1 MAFPIV
7 PVAVG
12 LGTQILGGL
21 IGGKRKTEAAVPQ
34 DLAPMRAQNIGMLN
48 FLLGMGRDPRQ
59 DMFTSWEDRIPGY
72 SKYKKETRAKLRE
85 AWERQE
91 ARKIIGQP
99 FGGIP
104 APTTKDALFAP
115 ATGMGTPMAAPAA
128 APPTPQF
135 LPGGPGGPLVQ
146 MMADGGMVRGPGGP
160 KDDMVPAL
168 LSNGEGVLN
177 TDAVEALG
185 GPKVVQALNL
195 IGMLKERLGDD
206 ENGEDEEYGKVG
218 KGDLAN
224 VLAMLQ
230 RHGGRVQRM
239 QDGGIAGLTMDRKPQ
254 PTLGPLPG
262 AGALPGGPVGT
273 TTMPQVPQRQG
284 GGAPGA
290 DTLPVSIDKQQ
301 PQGGGVG
308 GAAGGMM
315 GGTQGGQSAQGNLG
329 SPVSGL
335 MDARAM
341 NPAAYAELDRLD
353 AMRSA
358 NNGQLDWNAIN
369 ANPQGFQ
376 NFLQQ
381 AAQAGYNY
389 SPTGQLMGGPQG
401 GPQVQ
406 PNINVAGGGAGGAGV
421 PQGGGV
427 MSPQQRLESMFGSL
441 GIRPS
446 NLQQAATAG
455 FMGQLTNVSPEQRA
469 AEITLPQLQQ
479 TLGGS
484 PFTQDAINRM
494 MGLQAGA
501 GADVEGRLGQL
512 GTRPALGSQQMQDVL
527 SQLATG
533 GGMSNLGTGPLQQ
546 LLGAQ
551 GSGAGM
557 GELGALA
564 GQNAGER
571 VMAALDPVFQRN
583 LAAANQQGG
592 RFGSANAILRA
603 RAAEDFNRQ
612 AAEAMLTGAGQQI
625 QAASALG
632 NVGAAQDQLRLQTRL
647 GAAQSLG
654 ELGRQQD
661 ALRLEALGLTQRGE
675 QGLTDAQLRAMQLLG
690 GFRQQEAQ
698 TMGDILGRAGTLGV
712 QQGQLGTEAARS
724 IADILGQQ
732 GRTDLARLQSAFGAG
747 TTLTDQENFANRQVN
762 QILQQLF
769 GASLGATMNVPAT
782 QTPSAGEQIA
792 QAGMGL
798 ANLVAMGGGGR

>member
-1 MAFPIV
+1 MSQSQGGSKGS
-7 PVAVG
+7 G
-12 LGTQILGGL
+12 LGAIPAAALSLFGSGLGAI
-21 IGGKRKTEAAVPQ
+21 IGGKRKTEAAIPE

-72 SKYKKETRAKLRE
+72 SKYKPKTRQKLRE
-85 AWERQE
+85 SWERQE

-135 LPGGPGGPLVQ
+135 LPGVAGGPLVR

-206 ENGEDEEYGKVG
+206 ENGEDEANGKVG
-218 KGDLAN
+218 KDDLAN

-290 DTLPVSIDKQQ
+290 DTLPVSLAPESQ
-301 PQGGGVG
+301 PQGGQ
-308 GAAGGMM
+308 M
-315 GGTQGGQSAQGNLG
+315 GGGLPGTSVLPRPNVNVTGQQTGFTMPGQAGMGGGQA
-329 SPVSGL
+329 
-335 MDARAM
+335 
-341 NPAAYAELDRLD
+341 PA
-353 AMRSA
+353 
-358 NNGQLDWNAIN
+358 
-369 ANPQGFQ
+369 
-376 NFLQQ
+376 
-381 AAQAGYNY
+381 
-389 SPTGQLMGGPQG
+389 
-401 GPQVQ
+401 
-406 PNINVAGGGAGGAGV
+406 
-421 PQGGGV
+421 QGGGV
-427 MSPQQRLESMFGSL
+427 MSPQQRLESLYGSL

-479 TLGGS
+479 NLGGS

-512 GTRPALGSQQMQDVL
+512 GTGSAFGSQQMQNVL

-557 GELGALA
+557 GELAGLA
-564 GQNAGER
+564 RQNAGER

-632 NVGAAQDQLRLQTRL
+632 NVGTAQDQLRLQTRL

-698 TMGDILGRAGTLGV
+698 TMGDIFQGA
-712 QQGQLGTEAARS
+712 GQLGLGQGQMQNQAAQS

-732 GRTDLARLQSAFGAG
+732 GRMDLARLQGAFGAG

-762 QILQQLF
+762 QLLQQLF
-769 GASLGATMNVPAT
+769 GASLGATLGGPVT
-782 QTPSAGEQIA
+782 QTPSAGEQVTKA
-792 QAGMGL
+792 FQGA
-798 ANLVAMGGGGR
+798 ANLLAGA